1 MDNPQSDLGQMVVL
15 PLCDLEQVTAPSV
28 PLICRVSL
36 ITSFSQDSEENLV
49 GPLVGGVCIIPS
61 VLSHRS
67 KDLKWW
73 TSITAQLQLSFIW
86 QAKDSTSS
94 RHEGGPTPK

>member
-49 GPLVGGVCIIPS
+49 GPLVGP
-61 VLSHRS
+61 
-67 KDLKWW
+67 
-73 TSITAQLQLSFIW
+73 ALQLSY
-86 QAKDSTSS
+86 SS
-94 RHEGGPTPK
+94 VLFGKQRIVHPQGMRVGQPQNKGSSILAPLLICFFSSP

>member
-1 MDNPQSDLGQMVVL
+1 M
-15 PLCDLEQVTAPSV
+15 
-28 PLICRVSL
+28 
-36 ITSFSQDSEENLV
+36 

-86 QAKDSTSS
+86 QAKDSTPW
-94 RHEGGPTPK
+94 RCEGGRPQRTGLNPSWLPPFIRLSPPLSMSYVGGLFVLPEVLTPALRFSFVPF